1 MRRSHLLS
9 FFFILASL
17 CALPL
22 TAQSETDVFSQPI
35 EPLTTLDCARCH
47 EQIFIDLRDSGGAH
61 QMVCRDCHDSF
72 HNFKRGLSWDE
83 RVPACI
89 TCHETPHGE
98 ARDMVACLTCHSNA
112 HAPVA
117 SLKIDQLEPLC
128 ARCHQQPAE
137 QMTHPSAHSDLGCN
151 DCHQKRHGYR
161 PKCIECHEQPHSP
174 FHSSGDCMQCHPV
187 HDVSQLLY
195 GEQISNSACAGC
207 HAEPGRQLKQGH
219 LAHSLLNCTF
229 CHADEHGNTPSCQTC
244 HNTPHSPEMLKE
256 FSGCNACH
264 GGPHDLLPGA

>member
-1 MRRSHLLS
+1 MQRSHLLT
-9 FFFILASL
+9 FFFILTSL
-17 CALPL
+17 FALS
-22 TAQSETDVFSQPI
+22 TAAQAETDVFSQPI

-47 EQIFIDLRDSGGAH
+47 EQIFSDLRDSGGAH

-83 RVPACI
+83 RVPACT

-98 ARDMVACLTCHSNA
+98 DADMVACLTCHSNA

-137 QMTHPSAHSDLGCN
+137 QMTRPSAHSDLACN
-151 DCHQKRHGYR
+151 DCHQERHGYR
-161 PKCIECHEQPHSP
+161 PKCIECHEEPHSP

-207 HAEPGRQLKQGH
+207 HAEPGQQLKQGH

-244 HNTPHSPEMLKE
+244 HDTPHSPEMLKE
-256 FSGCNACH
+256 FDGCNACH